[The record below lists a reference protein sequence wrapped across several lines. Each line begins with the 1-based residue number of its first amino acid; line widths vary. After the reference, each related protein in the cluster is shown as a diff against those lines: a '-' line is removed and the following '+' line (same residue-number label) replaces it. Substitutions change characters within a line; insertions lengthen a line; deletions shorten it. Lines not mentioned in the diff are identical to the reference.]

1 MTLYHCSPTPGLRVL
16 KPSVTQY
23 FGKPRQVCLTASLPM
38 ALMYGVKHF
47 EYAYGYT
54 GAGRIYYEEYFPNAL
69 EEIYRGRSASLYLCA
84 RREDM
89 EPTAIPNEF
98 VTDLEVPVE
107 EERSVPDVLEA
118 LLEQERQ
125 GALKLVR
132 WDELGEKQRRWVVRA
147 EADTIREKG
156 LLARPG
162 DPFARYL
169 REKYPESWALAAREA
184 MEEQAEHKGGK
195 P

>member
-54 GAGRIYYEEYFPNAL
+54 GAGRVNYEEYL
-69 EEIYRGRSASLYLCA
+69 
-84 RREDM
+84 
-89 EPTAIPNEF
+89 
-98 VTDLEVPVE
+98 
-107 EERSVPDVLEA
+107 
-118 LLEQERQ
+118 
-125 GALKLVR
+125 
-132 WDELGEKQRRWVVRA
+132 LGEKRRRWVVRA
-147 EADTIREKG
+147 EADTIQEKG
-156 LLARPG
+156 LLTRPG

-184 MEEQAEHKGGK
+184 MEEQAEHKGGT